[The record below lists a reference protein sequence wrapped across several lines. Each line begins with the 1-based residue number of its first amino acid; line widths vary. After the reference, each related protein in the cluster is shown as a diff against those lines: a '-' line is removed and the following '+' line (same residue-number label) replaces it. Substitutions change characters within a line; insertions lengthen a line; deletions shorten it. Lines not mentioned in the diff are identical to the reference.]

1 MSRIDSGP
9 LQASSDDSGRISDF
23 FPGQK
28 NVFLGGLQIIKIP
41 IVQTDFIQKCTLT
54 SLVQVSYLPINI
66 NLYFHYDRRY
76 TDIHIMNGDIY
87 VIESG

>member
-41 IVQTDFIQKCTLT
+41 IVHTDFIQKYTN
-54 SLVQVSYLPINI
+54 SVRGFEPVGFNDRMHYFRHPIN
-66 NLYFHYDRRY
+66 
-76 TDIHIMNGDIY
+76 
-87 VIESG
+87 